1 MINFKTIIRII
12 GILLLLETVMFLV
25 CSGVSSY
32 YRESDMLDFWKAG
45 GITAGVGLLLAA
57 LGKGGERQLTRRDGY
72 VLVSFAWVAFSLFGM
87 LPFYIG
93 GYIPDIANAFF
104 ETMSGFSSTG
114 ATILDDIESLP
125 HGILFWRSM
134 TQWIGGLGIIMFTI
148 AVLPIFGV
156 SGLQVFTAEA
166 SGPTHDKV
174 HPRIGITAK
183 WIWRIYAGI
192 TALLVGLLMLGGMD
206 WFDSICHAFAT
217 TGTGGFSTKQA
228 SVAYYKS
235 PYIEYVISIFMFI
248 SGINF
253 TLLLLFV
260 NRKFK
265 KFIGNA
271 ELKFYFGSVVLFTAV
286 IAIVLYYTSPM
297 GMEESFRKSLFQV
310 ISLQTS
316 TGFATD
322 DYMQWTPV
330 LWGLLT
336 IIMLM
341 GACAGSTTGGLK
353 CIRMVILTKVSR
365 NEFKHIL
372 HPNAILPV
380 RINKQVI
387 SPSIVSTVLAFCF
400 IYIAIIVIS
409 TLLMMAMEVGAEESM
424 GCVISSIGNMGPG
437 LGKTGPAYSWNALPD
452 AAKWLLSFLM
462 LLGRLELFTV
472 LLLFTPDFWKRN

>member
-25 CSGVSSY
+25 CSSVSFY

-45 GITAGVGLLLAA
+45 GITAGIGLLLAA

-93 GYIPDIANAFF
+93 GYIPDIADAFF

-156 SGLQVFTAEA
+156 SGLQVFAAEA

-183 WIWRIYAGI
+183 WIWSIYTGI
-192 TALLVGLLMLGGMD
+192 TTLLVCLLMLGGMD

-228 SVAYYKS
+228 SVAYYNS

-253 TLLLLFV
+253 TLVLLFV

-400 IYIAIIVIS
+400 IYISIIV
-409 TLLMMAMEVGAEESM
+409 M
-424 GCVISSIGNMGPG
+424 SSVPMTDR
-437 LGKTGPAYSWNALPD
+437 KS
-452 AAKWLLSFLM
+452 
-462 LLGRLELFTV
+462 V
-472 LLLFTPDFWKRN
+472 V

>member
-25 CSGVSSY
+25 CSSVSFY

-45 GITAGVGLLLAA
+45 GITAGIGLLLAA

-93 GYIPDIANAFF
+93 GYIPDIADAFF

-156 SGLQVFTAEA
+156 SGLQVFAAEA

-183 WIWRIYAGI
+183 WIWSIYTGI
-192 TALLVGLLMLGGMD
+192 TTLLVCLLMLGGMD

-228 SVAYYKS
+228 SVAYYNS

-253 TLLLLFV
+253 TLVLLFV

-310 ISLQTS
+310 ISLHTS

-322 DYMQWTPV
+322 DYMQWSPV

-387 SPSIVSTVLAFCF
+387 SSSIVSTVLAFCF
-400 IYIAIIVIS
+400 IYITIIVIS
-409 TLLMMAMEVGAEESM
+409 TLLMMAMGVGAEESI

-437 LGKTGPAYSWNALPD
+437 LGETGPAYSWNALPD
-452 AAKWLLSFLM
+452 AAKWLLSLLM

>member
-156 SGLQVFTAEA
+156 SGLQVFAAEA

-174 HPRIGITAK
+174 HPRIGLTAK
-183 WIWRIYAGI
+183 WIWSIYAGI

>member
-12 GILLLLETVMFLV
+12 GILLLLETTMFLV
-25 CSGVSSY
+25 CSGVSFY

-45 GITAGVGLLLAA
+45 GITAGVGLLLAF

-72 VLVSFAWVAFSLFGM
+72 VLVSFAWVVFSLFGM

-93 GYIPDIANAFF
+93 GYIPDITNAFF

-114 ATILDDIESLP
+114 ATILNNIESLP

-148 AVLPIFGV
+148 AVLPIFGI
-156 SGLQVFTAEA
+156 SGLQVFAAEA

-183 WIWRIYAGI
+183 WIWSIYAGI

-228 SVAYYKS
+228 SVAHYNS

-265 KFIGNA
+265 KFISNA
-271 ELKFYFGSVVLFTAV
+271 ELKFYFGSVVLFTAI
-286 IAIVLYYTSPM
+286 IALVLYYTSRM
-297 GMEESFRKSLFQV
+297 EMEESFRKSLFQV

-322 DYMQWTPV
+322 DYMKWTPV
-330 LWGLLT
+330 LWGLFT

-372 HPNAILPV
+372 HPNAVLPI

-387 SPSIVSTVLAFCF
+387 PPSIVSTVLAFCF
-400 IYIAIIVIS
+400 IYLIIIIVS
-409 TLLMMAMEVGAEESM
+409 TLLMMAMGVGTAESL

-437 LGKTGPAYSWNALPD
+437 LGETGPAYSWNALPD
-452 AAKWLLSFLM
+452 VAKWLLSFLM

>member
-12 GILLLLETVMFLV
+12 GILLLLETTMFLV
-25 CSGVSSY
+25 CSGVSFY

-45 GITAGVGLLLAA
+45 GITAGVGLLLAF

-93 GYIPDIANAFF
+93 GYIPDITNAFF

-114 ATILDDIESLP
+114 ATILNNIESLP

-148 AVLPIFGV
+148 AVLPIFGI
-156 SGLQVFTAEA
+156 SGLQVFAAEA

-183 WIWRIYAGI
+183 WIWSIYAGI

-228 SVAYYKS
+228 SVAHYSS

-265 KFIGNA
+265 KFISNA
-271 ELKFYFGSVVLFTAV
+271 ELKFYFGSVILFTAI
-286 IAIVLYYTSPM
+286 IALVLYYTSRM

-322 DYMQWTPV
+322 DYMKWTPV
-330 LWGLLT
+330 LWGLFT

-372 HPNAILPV
+372 HPNAVLPI

-387 SPSIVSTVLAFCF
+387 PPSIVSTVLAFCF
-400 IYIAIIVIS
+400 IYLIIIIVS
-409 TLLMMAMEVGAEESM
+409 TLLMMAMGVGTAESL

>member
-25 CSGVSSY
+25 CSGVSFY

-156 SGLQVFTAEA
+156 SGLQVFAAEA

-183 WIWRIYAGI
+183 WIWSIYAGI

-217 TGTGGFSTKQA
+217 TGTGGFFHQA
-228 SVAYYKS
+228 GKRR
-235 PYIEYVISIFMFI
+235 PLQF
-248 SGINF
+248 
-253 TLLLLFV
+253 
-260 NRKFK
+260 
-265 KFIGNA
+265 
-271 ELKFYFGSVVLFTAV
+271 
-286 IAIVLYYTSPM
+286 
-297 GMEESFRKSLFQV
+297 SLHR
-310 ISLQTS
+310 I
-316 TGFATD
+316 
-322 DYMQWTPV
+322 
-330 LWGLLT
+330 
-336 IIMLM
+336 
-341 GACAGSTTGGLK
+341 C
-353 CIRMVILTKVSR
+353 
-365 NEFKHIL
+365 NL
-372 HPNAILPV
+372 HFHVHLRHQLHLI
-380 RINKQVI
+380 
-387 SPSIVSTVLAFCF
+387 
-400 IYIAIIVIS
+400 IIVRQPEIS
-409 TLLMMAMEVGAEESM
+409 RSSSAMPS
-424 GCVISSIGNMGPG
+424 
-437 LGKTGPAYSWNALPD
+437 
-452 AAKWLLSFLM
+452 
-462 LLGRLELFTV
+462 
-472 LLLFTPDFWKRN
+472 

>member
-156 SGLQVFTAEA
+156 SGLQVFAAEA

-183 WIWRIYAGI
+183 WIWSIYAGI

-228 SVAYYKS
+228 SVAYYNS

>member
-25 CSGVSSY
+25 CSSVSFY

-45 GITAGVGLLLAA
+45 GITAGIGLLLAA

-156 SGLQVFTAEA
+156 SGLQVFAAEA

-183 WIWRIYAGI
+183 WIWSIYAGI

-228 SVAYYKS
+228 SVAYYNS

-310 ISLQTS
+310 ISLHTS

-322 DYMQWTPV
+322 DYMQWSPV

-400 IYIAIIVIS
+400 IYISIIVIG
-409 TLLMMAMEVGAEESM
+409 TLLMMAMGVGAEESM

-437 LGKTGPAYSWNALPD
+437 LGETGPAYSWNALPD

>member
-12 GILLLLETVMFLV
+12 GILLLLETVMFLC
-25 CSGVSSY
+25 CSGVSY
-32 YRESDMLDFWKAG
+32 YYGEGDLPAFWKAG
-45 GITAGVGLLLAA
+45 AITAGIGLFLAA
-57 LGKGGERQLTRRDGY
+57 FGRGGDRQLTRRDGY

-93 GYIPDIANAFF
+93 GYIPNVTDAFF

-114 ATILDDIESLP
+114 ATILNNIESLP

-148 AVLPIFGV
+148 AILPIFGV
-156 SGLQVFTAEA
+156 SGLQVFAAEA

-183 WIWRIYAGI
+183 WIWSIYAGI
-192 TALLVGLLMLGGMD
+192 TLILVALLMFGGMN
-206 WFDSICHAFAT
+206 WFDSVCHAFAT

-228 SVAYYKS
+228 SVAYYNS

-260 NRKFK
+260 NRKFR

-271 ELKFYFGSVVLFTAV
+271 ELKFYFTSVVFFTAI

-297 GMEESFRKSLFQV
+297 GAEESFRKSLFQV
-310 ISLQTS
+310 ISLHTS

-322 DYMQWTPV
+322 DYMKWTPV

-353 CIRMVILTKVSR
+353 CIRLVILTKVSR

-372 HPNAILPV
+372 HPNAVLPV
-380 RINKQVI
+380 RVNKQVI

-400 IYIAIIVIS
+400 LYMIIITIS
-409 TLLMMAMEVGAEESM
+409 VLLMLAMGVGFEESI
-424 GCVISSIGNMGPG
+424 GCVFSSIGNMGPG
-437 LGKTGPAYSWNALPD
+437 LGETGPAYSWSALPI
-452 AAKWLLSFLM
+452 AAKWLMAFLM

-472 LLLFTPDFWKRN
+472 LLLFTPDFWKQN

>member
-25 CSGVSSY
+25 CSSVSFY

-45 GITAGVGLLLAA
+45 GITAGIGLLLAA
-57 LGKGGERQLTRRDGY
+57 LGKGGKRQLTRRDGY
-72 VLVSFAWVAFSLFGM
+72 VLVSFAWVAFSLLGM

-93 GYIPDIANAFF
+93 GYIPDIADAFF

-156 SGLQVFTAEA
+156 SGLQVFAAEA

-183 WIWRIYAGI
+183 WIWSIYTGI
-192 TALLVGLLMLGGMD
+192 TTLLVCLLMLGGMD

-228 SVAYYKS
+228 SVAYYNS

-253 TLLLLFV
+253 TLVLLFV

-400 IYIAIIVIS
+400 IYISIIVIG
-409 TLLMMAMEVGAEESM
+409 TLLMMAMGVGAEESM

-437 LGKTGPAYSWNALPD
+437 LGETGPAYSWNALPD

>member
-25 CSGVSSY
+25 CSSVSFY

-45 GITAGVGLLLAA
+45 GITAGIGLLLAA

-93 GYIPDIANAFF
+93 GYIPDIADAFF

-156 SGLQVFTAEA
+156 SGLQVFAAEA

-183 WIWRIYAGI
+183 WIWSIYTGI
-192 TALLVGLLMLGGMD
+192 TTLLVCLLMLGGMD

-228 SVAYYKS
+228 SVAYYNS

-253 TLLLLFV
+253 TLVLLFV

-310 ISLQTS
+310 ISLHTS

-322 DYMQWTPV
+322 DYMQWSPV

-387 SPSIVSTVLAFCF
+387 SSSIVSTVLAFCF
-400 IYIAIIVIS
+400 IYITIIVIS
-409 TLLMMAMEVGAEESM
+409 TLLMMTMGVGAEESI

-437 LGKTGPAYSWNALPD
+437 LGETGPAYSWNALPD

>member
-12 GILLLLETVMFLV
+12 GILLLLETALLLL
-25 CSGVSSY
+25 CSGVSLY
-32 YRESDMLDFWKAG
+32 YGENDLLDFWKAG
-45 GITAGVGLLLAA
+45 GITAGAGVSLFLL
-57 LGKGGERQLTRRDGY
+57 GRGGERQLTRRDGY
-72 VLVSFAWVAFSLFGM
+72 VLVCFAWVAFSLFGM
-87 LPFYIG
+87 LPFLTG
-93 GYIPDIANAFF
+93 GHIPGVTNAFF
-104 ETMSGFSSTG
+104 ETMSGFTSTG

-134 TQWIGGLGIIMFTI
+134 TQWIGGLGIILFTI

-156 SGLQVFTAEA
+156 SGLQVFAAET

-183 WIWRIYAGI
+183 WLWSIYAGI
-192 TALLVGLLMLGGMD
+192 TALLAGLLMSGGMD
-206 WFDSICHAFAT
+206 WFDSVCHAFTT
-217 TGTGGFSTKQA
+217 TGTGGFSTRQA
-228 SVAYYKS
+228 SIAHYHS
-235 PYIEYVISIFMFI
+235 PYIEYITSLFMFI

-253 TLLLLFV
+253 TLLLWFV

-265 KFIGNA
+265 KLVGDA
-271 ELKFYFGSVVLFTAV
+271 ELKFYFGSVVFFTAF
-286 IAIVLYYTSPM
+286 IALALYHTGSM
-297 GMEESFRKSLFQV
+297 GAEESFRKSLFQV

-322 DYMQWTPV
+322 DYMQWPPL
-330 LWGLLT
+330 LWGVLT
-336 IIMLM
+336 VIMLM

-353 CIRMVILTKVSR
+353 CIRLVILTKVSR

-380 RINKQVI
+380 RVNKQVV
-387 SPSIVSTVLAFCF
+387 SSSIVSTVLAFCF
-400 IYIAIIVIS
+400 LYLVIILVS
-409 TLLMMAMEVGAEESM
+409 TLLMMAMGVNFEESL
-424 GCVISSIGNMGPG
+424 GCTVSAIGNMGPG
-437 LGKTGPAYSWNALPD
+437 LGETGPAYSWNALPD
-452 AAKWLLSFLM
+452 AAKWLLAFLM

>member
-12 GILLLLETVMFLV
+12 GILLLLKTVMFLV
-25 CSGVSSY
+25 CSGVSFY

-156 SGLQVFTAEA
+156 SGLQVFAAEA

-183 WIWRIYAGI
+183 WIWSIYAGI

-228 SVAYYKS
+228 SVAYYNS

-400 IYIAIIVIS
+400 IYISIIVIGP
-409 TLLMMAMEVGAEESM
+409 LLMMAMGVGAEESM

-437 LGKTGPAYSWNALPD
+437 LGETGPAYSWNALPD

>member
-25 CSGVSSY
+25 CSSVSFY

-45 GITAGVGLLLAA
+45 GITAGIGLLLAA

-93 GYIPDIANAFF
+93 GYIPDIADAFF

-156 SGLQVFTAEA
+156 SGLQVFAAEA

-183 WIWRIYAGI
+183 WIWSIYTGI
-192 TALLVGLLMLGGMD
+192 TTLLVCLLMLGGMD

-228 SVAYYKS
+228 SVAYYNS

-253 TLLLLFV
+253 TLVLLFV

-400 IYIAIIVIS
+400 IYISIIVIG
-409 TLLMMAMEVGAEESM
+409 TLLMMAMGVGA
-424 GCVISSIGNMGPG
+424 
-437 LGKTGPAYSWNALPD
+437 
-452 AAKWLLSFLM
+452 
-462 LLGRLELFTV
+462 
-472 LLLFTPDFWKRN
+472 

>member
-12 GILLLLETVMFLV
+12 GILLLLETGMFLV
-25 CSGVSSY
+25 CSGVSFY

-156 SGLQVFTAEA
+156 SGLQVFAAEA

-183 WIWRIYAGI
+183 WIWSIYAGI

-228 SVAYYKS
+228 SVAYYNS

>member
-12 GILLLLETVMFLV
+12 GILLLMETGMLLC
-25 CSGVSSY
+25 CSGVSY
-32 YRESDMLDFWKAG
+32 YYGESDLTDFWKAA
-45 GITAGVGLLLAA
+45 GITAGVGLIMAIA
-57 LGKGGERQLTRRDGY
+57 GRGGERQLTRRDGY

-87 LPFYIG
+87 LPFYIS
-93 GYIPDIANAFF
+93 GYIPDVTDAFF
-104 ETMSGFSSTG
+104 ETMSGFTSTG
-114 ATILDDIESLP
+114 ATILNNIDSLP
-125 HGILFWRSM
+125 HGLLFWRSM

-156 SGLQVFTAEA
+156 SGLQVFAAEA

-183 WIWRIYAGI
+183 WIWSIYAGI
-192 TALLVGLLMLGGMD
+192 TFMLVALLMLGGMG
-206 WFDSICHAFAT
+206 WFDSVCHAFST

-228 SVAYYKS
+228 SVAYYNS
-235 PYIEYVISIFMFI
+235 PYIEYVISAFMFV

-253 TLLLLFV
+253 TLLLFFV

-265 KFIGNA
+265 KVFGNA
-271 ELKFYFGSVVLFTAV
+271 ELKWYFWSVVCFTGV
-286 IAIVLYYTSPM
+286 IAVVLYYTS
-297 GMEESFRKSLFQV
+297 GLNVEEAFRKSLFQV
-310 ISLQTS
+310 ISLHTS

-322 DYMQWTPV
+322 DYMLWTPV

-336 IIMLM
+336 IVMVI

-353 CIRMVILTKVSR
+353 CIRMVILAKVSR

-372 HPNAILPV
+372 HPNAVLPV
-380 RINKQVI
+380 RVNKQVI
-387 SPSIVSTVLAFCF
+387 SSSIVSTVLAFCF
-400 IYIAIIVIS
+400 LYIIIIAAS
-409 TLLMMAMEVGAEESM
+409 TLLMMAMGIGFLESV

-437 LGKTGPAYSWNALPD
+437 LGETGPAYSWSGLPD
-452 AAKWLLSFLM
+452 VAKWLMAFLM

-472 LLLFTPDFWKRN
+472 LLLFNPEFWRRN